1 MIYLVAAVS
10 MNGVIGV
17 ENKLIWNLPHDLKRF
32 KEITT
37 DQVVVMGRKT
47 HESIGR
53 ALPNRLNVVLSNNLK
68 WNNLLG
74 HNCVVCYSIEEV
86 LERFKH
92 RDLYVIG
99 GGEIYKMFLPLADK
113 IYLTQ
118 IDKEFDGDTFFPV
131 IESSIWR
138 QTSIESHSTN
148 EYKYHFIL
156 MERT

>member
-10 MNGVIGV
+10 MNGVIGG

-32 KEITT
+32 KEITI

-86 LERFKH
+86 LEKFKH

-118 IDKEFDGDTFFPV
+118 IDKEFDGDTFFPQIDYNNWSQTN
-131 IESSIWR
+131 IESFKN
-138 QTSIESHSTN
+138 N
-148 EYKYHFIL
+148 EFDYHFITL
-156 MERT
+156 EKH